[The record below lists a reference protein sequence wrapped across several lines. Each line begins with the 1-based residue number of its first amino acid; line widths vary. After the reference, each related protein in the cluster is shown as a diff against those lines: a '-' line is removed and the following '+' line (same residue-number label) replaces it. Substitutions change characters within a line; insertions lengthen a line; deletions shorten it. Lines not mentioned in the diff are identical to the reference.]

1 MNGCVKRYVRSKSCE
16 RYSRLILETQHA
28 KLNAWELLAS
38 MQALSIYL
46 LVRLQE
52 GETEYN
58 NFDYLMLTTVI
69 VGKLSI
75 PD

>member
-1 MNGCVKRYVRSKSCE
+1 
-16 RYSRLILETQHA
+16 
-28 KLNAWELLAS
+28 

-52 GETEYN
+52 GETDYN
-58 NFDYLMLTTVI
+58 NYDYLMLTTVI